1 MDKGVR
7 NAIQLIIA
15 LLIALILVIFA
26 VQNSVQIP
34 VKLWFWEYKA
44 SLSLLIIISV
54 ILGVI
59 VSFLFMIPGMFN
71 RTRQLSQLKKK
82 NKEQSGKIQ
91 DLNKRIEE
99 LQRKESKANEQ
110 TGQGS
115 EEK

>member
-7 NAIQLIIA
+7 SAIQLIIA

-26 VQNSVQIP
+26 VQNSVQVP

-59 VSFLFMIPGMFN
+59 ISFLFMIPGMFS
-71 RTRQLSQLKKK
+71 RTRQISQLKKR
-82 NKEQSGKIQ
+82 NRELDGKIG

-99 LQRKESKANEQ
+99 SEKKAKGEHQTEENES
-110 TGQGS
+110 
-115 EEK
+115 